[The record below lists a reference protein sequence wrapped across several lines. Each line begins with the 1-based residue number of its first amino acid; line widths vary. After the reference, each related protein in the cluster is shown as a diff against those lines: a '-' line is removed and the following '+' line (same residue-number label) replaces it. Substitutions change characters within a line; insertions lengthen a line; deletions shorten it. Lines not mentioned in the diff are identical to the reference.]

1 MLLRPDATKVM
12 IHPFFWSPEKRL
24 HFLLDVSD
32 RFEVEKDKEK
42 DPNYKSPWIPH
53 LEHGASKIIK
63 KDWLKQLDRGF
74 LEELLGNKRR
84 GYDGEKVLDLLR
96 AIRNKKH
103 HYQDMKPAA
112 KASVGALPGPY
123 LCYFT
128 RRFPDLLLHAYHVIR
143 ETGFSEEPVFH
154 TYYTTAASTL

>member
-1 MLLRPDATKVM
+1 M
-12 IHPFFWSPEKRL
+12 IHPFFWSSEKRL

-42 DPNYKSPWIPH
+42 DPNYKSSWIPY
-53 LEHGASKIIK
+53 LEHGASKVIK
-63 KDWLKQLDRGF
+63 KDWIKQLDRGF

-112 KASVGALPGPY
+112 RASVGSLPGPY

-128 RRFPDLLLHAYHVIR
+128 GRFPDLLLHAYHVIR
-143 ETGFSEEPVFH
+143 ETGFWEEPVFDS
-154 TYYTTAASTL
+154 YYTTTASLL